1 MQIHSGIMIKYM
13 GIVSHNKQTLKLSKV
28 KIIKLISLVKMLAFK
43 NVIMMI
49 LVMDLN
55 TSENQPFTGAKLGM
69 CQLKEILLK
78 IH

>member
-1 MQIHSGIMIKYM
+1 MQIHSGIMNKYM
-13 GIVSHNKQTLKLSKV
+13 EIVSHNKQLLKV
-28 KIIKLISLVKMLAFK
+28 KITKLISLVKMLAFK